1 MRIWHPDVCKDPRA
15 TEMCKKINTA
25 RDVLLGEV
33 KSRNSY
39 HNYSYDKSSDIN
51 LDEKKAY
58 YMNEVEKLFIG
69 AVMID
74 IDGEQSNFAMIELF
88 SLRFNVLDKIELEK
102 SCLELERIFYDFKS
116 KYLIGLYKYL
126 YYYCLEN
133 FMSLEALD
141 SYNYKVDKK
150 YTINIDRNV
159 YNVYYDFERVKAKR
173 NIFKKVYSKIKTFM

>member
-58 YMNEVEKLFIG
+58 
-69 AVMID
+69 
-74 IDGEQSNFAMIELF
+74 
-88 SLRFNVLDKIELEK
+88 
-102 SCLELERIFYDFKS
+102 
-116 KYLIGLYKYL
+116 
-126 YYYCLEN
+126 
-133 FMSLEALD
+133 
-141 SYNYKVDKK
+141 
-150 YTINIDRNV
+150 
-159 YNVYYDFERVKAKR
+159 
-173 NIFKKVYSKIKTFM
+173 